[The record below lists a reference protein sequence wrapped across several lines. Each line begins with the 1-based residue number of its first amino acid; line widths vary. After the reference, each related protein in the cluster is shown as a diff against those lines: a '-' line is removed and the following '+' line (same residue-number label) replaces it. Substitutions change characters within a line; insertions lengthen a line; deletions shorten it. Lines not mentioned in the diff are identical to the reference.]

1 MPLLPF
7 SPAHLQQGAFDE
19 KGPRVTTATLPAAP
33 GKARIALLGLLQIL
47 SWGGSFY
54 LLGVL
59 ADPIAADTGWSHQ
72 WVLGGASVGLLVA
85 SLLSPLCGRLISSIG
100 GRKVLAAH
108 GLILAAGLWMMALA
122 PSLPVFLL
130 AWVVIGAAM
139 ATGLYDALF
148 TSLGATYGLE
158 ARPIIVG
165 ITLISGFC
173 TTVIWPVL
181 ALMVHLMGWRMTCG
195 VFGGVVLVTLFPLYR
210 WALVGHVPV
219 ARSKRA
225 AQQGASTLSPS
236 IYWAMTGVFA
246 IAAALMTCVSI
257 VALTVLQARGHS
269 LASAIALAAMIGPAQ
284 VLVRIIDLVL
294 KRQAPMFTALLSS
307 GLTVLG
313 LLVVDFAPD
322 LVALGLICYGAGN
335 GLRAIVKSTLPLLVV
350 SSAEYAVV
358 SGRMARPALLAQAV
372 APVAC
377 GWVISTLG
385 AEAMIH
391 LLTALALAAFGLSL
405 WLGRLVAGRAPVAP

>member
-1 MPLLPF
+1 
-7 SPAHLQQGAFDE
+7 
-19 KGPRVTTATLPAAP
+19 VTTASPPRRP
-33 GKARIALLGLLQIL
+33 GTGKIALLGLLQIL

-72 WVLGGASVGLLVA
+72 WVLGGASIGLLVA
-85 SLLSPLCGRLISSIG
+85 ALLSPLCGRLIARVG

-148 TSLGATYGLE
+148 TSLGATYGLQ

-173 TTVIWPVL
+173 TTVIWPAL
-181 ALMVHLMGWRMTCG
+181 ALMEHWMGWRMTCA
-195 VFGGVVLVTLFPLYR
+195 VFGSVVLVALYPLYR
-210 WALVGHVPV
+210 YALDAQVPSTV
-219 ARSKRA
+219 DTRD
-225 AQQGASTLSPS
+225 AQGVSTRPLAPS
-236 IYWAMTGVFA
+236 IYWAMTSLFA
-246 IAAALMTCVSI
+246 IAAALMTCLYI
-257 VALTVLQARGHS
+257 VLLTVLQARGHS
-269 LASAIALAAMIGPAQ
+269 LASAVGLAAMIGPAQ
-284 VLVRIIDLVL
+284 VLCRVIDLLL

-307 GLTVLG
+307 GFTAVG
-313 LLVVDFAPD
+313 LLIVDFAPSW
-322 LVALGLICYGAGN
+322 VAWGLICFGAGN
-335 GLRAIVKSTLPLLVV
+335 GLRAIVKSTLPLMVV
-350 SSAEYAVV
+350 SPADYAVV
-358 SGRMARPALLAQAV
+358 SGRMAGPALLAQAV

-377 GWVISTLG
+377 GYVISTLG
-385 AEAMIH
+385 SEAMMH
-391 LLTALALAAFGLSL
+391 VLTGMALAAFALCL
-405 WLGRLVAGRAPVAP
+405 WLGRLVKSHPTVAAA